1 MQGTLESFEE
11 AELLQPHLKSSL
23 TINIG
28 IMERQRRC
36 VLAYLMARAEKIQKM
51 RWELGAILTP
61 QLKEKL
67 SVDVCKPNRQET
79 EFFATYDKLLTN
91 YARTMNFD
99 SWAELDLPPKNLF
112 IEIRVLQDGGT
123 IQTETGTLTLQ
134 KGTQRLVRR
143 SEVEHL
149 IKLGI
154 VEHVS
159 TSH

>member
-1 MQGTLESFEE
+1 M
-11 AELLQPHLKSSL
+11 L
-23 TINIG
+23 TYSPSDG
-28 IMERQRRC
+28 
-36 VLAYLMARAEKIQKM
+36 
-51 RWELGAILTP
+51 
-61 QLKEKL
+61 
-67 SVDVCKPNRQET
+67 QET
-79 EFFATYDKLLTN
+79 DFFAAYDKLLTN
-91 YARTMNFD
+91 YARKMNFD

-149 IKLGI
+149 IRLGI

-159 TSH
+159 TSD